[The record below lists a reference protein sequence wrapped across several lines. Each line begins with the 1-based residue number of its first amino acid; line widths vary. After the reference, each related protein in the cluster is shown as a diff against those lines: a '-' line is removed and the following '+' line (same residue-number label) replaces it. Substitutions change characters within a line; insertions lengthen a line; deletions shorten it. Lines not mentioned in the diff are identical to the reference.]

1 MRVGLPDRD
10 RAELAGHQD
19 SPAAHCS
26 MASDSAPGL
35 AFRIGC
41 CEGLRFELGYELGV
55 VRFELGFELGVS
67 VSNWVL

>member
-1 MRVGLPDRD
+1 
-10 RAELAGHQD
+10 
-19 SPAAHCS
+19 

-41 CEGLRFELGYELGV
+41 CEGLRFELGFELGV